1 MELRPNTN
9 YPRSDPRYHTA
20 NVLAALDDL
29 IRHLREDTREFD
41 EPKAQALFETSAEV
55 LGGLR
60 TAFPAL
66 RERSGSGDAR
76 AARALVRHAFIAKP
90 FHRAHVAEPWATV
103 NGLLPVASQRVT
115 QPPA

>member
-1 MELRPNTN
+1 MELRPNTA
-9 YPRSDPRYHTA
+9 YPKSDPRYHTA

-60 TAFPAL
+60 TAFQHYESGAEVAM
-66 RERSGSGDAR
+66 REPRE
-76 AARALVRHAFIAKP
+76 H
-90 FHRAHVAEPWATV
+90 
-103 NGLLPVASQRVT
+103 
-115 QPPA
+115 

>member
-9 YPRSDPRYHTA
+9 YPKSDPRYHTA

-60 TAFPAL
+60 MAL
-66 RERSGSGDAR
+66 QHYESG
-76 AARALVRHAFIAKP
+76 
-90 FHRAHVAEPWATV
+90 AEPAMRELR
-103 NGLLPVASQRVT
+103 GH
-115 QPPA
+115 

>member
-9 YPRSDPRYHTA
+9 YPKSDPRYHTA

-60 TAFPAL
+60 MAFQHYESGAEAAM
-66 RERSGSGDAR
+66 REPRG
-76 AARALVRHAFIAKP
+76 H
-90 FHRAHVAEPWATV
+90 
-103 NGLLPVASQRVT
+103 
-115 QPPA
+115 

>member
-9 YPRSDPRYHTA
+9 YPKSDPRYHTA

-41 EPKAQALFETSAEV
+41 AQGAGAVRNQRRSA
-55 LGGLR
+55 GR
-60 TAFPAL
+60 TANGVPAL

-76 AARALVRHAFIAKP
+76 AARPLVSSR
-90 FHRAHVAEPWATV
+90 
-103 NGLLPVASQRVT
+103 GLRTAIPSR
-115 QPPA
+115 PRC